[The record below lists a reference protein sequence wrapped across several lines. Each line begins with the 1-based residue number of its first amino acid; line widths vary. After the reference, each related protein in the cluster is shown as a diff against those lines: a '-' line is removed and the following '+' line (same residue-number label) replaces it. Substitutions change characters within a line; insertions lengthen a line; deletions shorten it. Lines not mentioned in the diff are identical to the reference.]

1 MFPKIER
8 SDSGNRGAA
17 RRPRAR
23 VGQLAAALIVLIAV
37 AGCSSSS
44 SPSAAPSTASSSPP
58 ASLPS
63 TAAPVPPSTPQSPA
77 VTGPLAC
84 ATSSL
89 NVTLGP
95 SSGYAGGVYQTIV
108 FTNTSGTT
116 CTLFGYPGVSLV
128 SAPPYKQIGLA
139 AQRASTVPVKLITLA
154 TGASRQRR
162 PADRGR
168 AELRDCDLQPDP
180 GGLPADLPAEPD
192 RPGVPGRHVGDMRS
206 AGPDPVYQRR
216 PGRRGRLRVTPCFPA
231 RLQAL
236 LIRHLAG
243 LAACGGGPSSLR
255 SSIQAV
261 ASLLAREPRRPGCYV
276 TIQAAVRTF
285 LREL

>member
-1 MFPKIER
+1 ML
-8 SDSGNRGAA
+8 
-17 RRPRAR
+17 RAR
-23 VGQLAAALIVLIAV
+23 VGQLAAALIVLVAV

-63 TAAPVPPSTPQSPA
+63 SAAPAPPPSTPVSPA

-95 SSGYAGGVYQTIV
+95 SSGYAGGVDQTIV

-139 AQRASTVPVKLITLA
+139 AQRGSTVPVKLITLA
-154 TGASRQRR
+154 TGAAANAVLQIVDALNFG
-162 PADRGR
+162 PATCGPTQ
-168 AELRDCDLQPDP
+168 AAFLRIYPPNQTAPVFLPDTSKICAQPVQT
-180 GGLPADLPAEPD
+180 LFI
-192 RPGVPGRHVGDMRS
+192 S
-206 AGPDPVYQRR
+206 AV
-216 PGRRGRLRVTPCFPA
+216 
-231 RLQAL
+231 QAG
-236 LIRHLAG
+236 A
-243 LAACGGGPSSLR
+243 GGP
-255 SSIQAV
+255 A
-261 ASLLAREPRRPGCYV
+261 
-276 TIQAAVRTF
+276 
-285 LREL
+285 

>member
-23 VGQLAAALIVLIAV
+23 VGQLAAALIVLVAV

-44 SPSAAPSTASSSPP
+44 SPSAAPASSSPP

-63 TAAPVPPSTPQSPA
+63 TAAPVPPPSTPASPA

-95 SSGYAGGVYQTIV
+95 SSGYAGGVDQTIV

-139 AQRASTVPVKLITLA
+139 AQRGSRVPVKLITLA
-154 TGASRQRR
+154 TGAAANAVLQIVDALNFGSATCSPTQ
-162 PADRGR
+162 A
-168 AELRDCDLQPDP
+168 AFLRIYPPNQT
-180 GGLPADLPAEPD
+180 A
-192 RPGVPGRHVGDMRS
+192 
-206 AGPDPVYQRR
+206 PVYLADTSEICAQ
-216 PGRRGRLRVTPCFPA
+216 PVQTLFISAV
-231 RLQAL
+231 QAG
-236 LIRHLAG
+236 AG
-243 LAACGGGPSSLR
+243 GSA
-255 SSIQAV
+255 
-261 ASLLAREPRRPGCYV
+261 
-276 TIQAAVRTF
+276 
-285 LREL
+285 

>member
-1 MFPKIER
+1 VFARIER
-8 SDSGNRGAA
+8 SGSGNRGAA
-17 RRPRAR
+17 RRARA
-23 VGQLAAALIVLIAV
+23 GQLAAALIVLTAV

-44 SPSAAPSTASSSPP
+44 SPSAAPASSSPP

-63 TAAPVPPSTPQSPA
+63 SAAPAPPPSAPASRA

-89 NVTLGP
+89 KVTLGP

-154 TGASRQRR
+154 TGAAANAVLQIVDALNFGSATCS
-162 PADRGR
+162 PTR
-168 AELRDCDLQPDP
+168 A
-180 GGLPADLPAEPD
+180 AF
-192 RPGVPGRHVGDMRS
+192 
-206 AGPDPVYQRR
+206 
-216 PGRRGRLRVTPCFPA
+216 LRVFPPNQTA
-231 RLQAL
+231 PVFLPDTSQICAQPVQTLFISAVQAG
-236 LIRHLAG
+236 AG
-243 LAACGGGPSSLR
+243 GSA
-255 SSIQAV
+255 
-261 ASLLAREPRRPGCYV
+261 
-276 TIQAAVRTF
+276 
-285 LREL
+285 